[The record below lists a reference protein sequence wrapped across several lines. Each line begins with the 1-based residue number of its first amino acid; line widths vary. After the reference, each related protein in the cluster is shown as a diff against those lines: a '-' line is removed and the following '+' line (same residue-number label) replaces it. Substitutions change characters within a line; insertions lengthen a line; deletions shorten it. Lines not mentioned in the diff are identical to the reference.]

1 MFLNCNYP
9 YECKIPKG
17 KPKNLKNIKL
27 EIKKGKHKLLITSMG
42 DIYFVDDGY
51 YFGIELSKFLVKN
64 LFGVNVFE
72 TIGKINIALLDW
84 GYGRNKFAALST
96 EQQDLLRTY
105 LLTLR

>member
-27 EIKKGKHKLLITSMG
+27 EIKKGKHKLLIAPMG

-96 EQQDLLRTY
+96 EQQDLLQTY